1 MPKVILAVA
10 LACIALSACRKT
22 PDLDKLSSQFV
33 VTTNYDQQAAFNGFK
48 TFYIS
53 DTVANLGGT
62 GADTVLTGAGA
73 QTLIKTITDNLTA
86 RGYTYV
92 PLSAVPD
99 LAVTASVVKN
109 LNVDVVYWGWWDGY
123 PGYWD
128 PWYWGW
134 YYPYYYPY
142 PYTSVYAYTT
152 GTVITSIIDLKN
164 AQKNQALT
172 VIWNSNGFG
181 AIGTDLNTNVQ
192 KAVDAVNQG
201 FAQSP
206 YLKAN

>member
-1 MPKVILAVA
+1 MRKVILA
-10 LACIALSACRKT
+10 LAILCTIFSSCRKT
-22 PDLDKLSSQFV
+22 PDFSQLSSQFV
-33 VTTNYDQQAAFNGFK
+33 VTTNYDKQANFGEYK

-53 DTVANLGGT
+53 DTVANLGGKD
-62 GADTVLTGAGA
+62 ADSVLTGDGA
-73 QTLIKTITDNLTA
+73 QKAIKAVTDNLTA
-86 RGYTYV
+86 RGYVWT
-92 PLSAVPD
+92 ARENNPD
-99 LAVTASVVKN
+99 LGVTVSVVKN

-152 GTVITSIIDLKN
+152 GTVITNIIDLKN
-164 AQKNQALT
+164 AVKNQALT
-172 VIWNSNGFG
+172 VVWNSDGFG
-181 AIGTDLNTNVQ
+181 AVGSDLNTNIQ
-192 KAVDAVNQG
+192 LGINAINQG

-206 YLKAN
+206 YLKTN